1 MGLKDKFTG
10 AFTRANTMSD
20 PEKKVNEIVGKI
32 LLKKSI
38 IPIVILVAILIAGTA
53 LKLNVWLQLV
63 LLAAVGVV
71 SYFYIRNQSKKF
83 QNFKPYVGNLISIE
97 EKNGEYILILKQGK
111 MPIKLSV
118 KHGID
123 DPKRLKKNQLLQIS
137 YNPDEKIAII
147 VK

>member
-1 MGLKDKFTG
+1 
-10 AFTRANTMSD
+10 
-20 PEKKVNEIVGKI
+20 
-32 LLKKSI
+32 
-38 IPIVILVAILIAGTA
+38 
-53 LKLNVWLQLV
+53 
-63 LLAAVGVV
+63 
-71 SYFYIRNQSKKF
+71 
-83 QNFKPYVGNLISIE
+83 VGNLISIE
-97 EKNGEYILILKQGK
+97 EKNGEYVLILKQGK